1 VKNNLIN
8 VFASEE
14 YLLLAWLSEHP
25 TKTKS
30 ASIIKFSQ
38 VEIAQELGCSPTT
51 VNKRMQAL
59 QKAKCIQQHGK
70 KGNYV
75 ITHTGNQIIDQMKQI
90 EQLIGGNQI

>member
-1 VKNNLIN
+1 MTNNLIN

-59 QKAKCIQQHGK
+59 QKAKCIQQQGK

-75 ITHTGNQIIDQMKQI
+75 ITRIGDKVIEQMKQI
-90 EQLIGGNQI
+90 EQLLGGK

>member
-1 VKNNLIN
+1 MIDNLIN

-14 YLLLAWLSEHP
+14 YLLLSWLSEHP

-59 QKAKCIQQHGK
+59 QKAKCIKQQGK

-75 ITHTGNQIIDQMKQI
+75 ITRTGDEVIERMKQI
-90 EQLIGGNQI
+90 EQLLGGK